1 LGGSPNP
8 FNPWYFFL
16 PPCAFQIKIK
26 PGVLMLKTTFTIF
39 CLVVLSTVAN
49 ADTTVKIRQTSGG
62 QSYENST
69 YIKGKR
75 QRSESNG
82 GQMVTVTQC
91 DLRRNIMIMPSTQTY
106 MIQPYDQPSGSSAV
120 AATQSSRPPLQGT
133 TKGGVVTSTVTT
145 RDTGERKQMFGYT
158 ARHIVTTM
166 MMDSSPDACSPVKN
180 KMEIDGWYIDAT
192 FALDCD
198 LGRNY
203 MPYRPQASGGGC
215 QDRYETKQIGTA
227 KKGFPV
233 WQKTTMFGP
242 NGAESFS
249 SINEVTEFSQGTLDP
264 ALFDVPAGYREVS
277 DFASLYGAPSGMPSA
292 SSVSPSSTSSV
303 SSVSSSA
310 PATTTAAQTV
320 GPKKAGMIRIGVVT
334 VKPGTVAEGM
344 NAGNLATAVQTTLT
358 DKLKAPNVEAVP
370 IQATVLSQI
379 EAEARQKECD
389 FLVYTTVSQKKG
401 GGGFGSVFGSTA
413 AQIAGNTIG
422 YGSTAAAV
430 ATNAATTAAVAEVKA
445 RDEVTVDVRL
455 EKPGAGYPAFSKQ
468 FKGKAKSPGEDIITP
483 PTTQAAQALIEAAT
497 KP

>member
-1 LGGSPNP
+1 
-8 FNPWYFFL
+8 
-16 PPCAFQIKIK
+16 
-26 PGVLMLKTTFTIF
+26 MLKTTFTIF
-39 CLVVLSTVAN
+39 CLVVLSTIAN

-62 QSYENST
+62 QTYENAT

-75 QRSESNG
+75 QRSETNG

-91 DLRRNIMIMPSTQTY
+91 DLRRNLMIMPANQTY
-106 MIQPYDQPSGSSAV
+106 MIQPYDQPSNSTAP
-120 AATQSSRPPLQGT
+120 AATQNSRPPLQQT

-166 MMDSSPDACSPVKN
+166 VMDSSPDACSPVKN
-180 KMEIDGWYIDAT
+180 KMEIDGWYIDAA

-198 LGRNY
+198 LGSTY
-203 MPYRPQASGGGC
+203 QPYRPQANTGGC
-215 QDRYETKQIGTA
+215 LDRYETKQIGVA

-249 SINEVTEFSQGTLDP
+249 TLNEVIEFSQATLD
-264 ALFDVPAGYREVS
+264 ASLFDVPAGYREVS

-292 SSVSPSSTSSV
+292 SSASASTSPT
-303 SSVSSSA
+303 A
-310 PATTTAAQTV
+310 PATSTSATTATNKPAETV

-334 VKPGTVAEGM
+334 VKPGNVAEGM
-344 NAGNLATAVQTTLT
+344 NAANLATAVQATLSE
-358 DKLKAPNVEAVP
+358 KLKAPNVEAVP
-370 IQATVLSQI
+370 IQATVLNQI

-389 FLVYTTVSQKKG
+389 FLVYTTVSHKKG
-401 GGGFGSVFGSTA
+401 GGGFGSVFGGTA

-422 YGSTAAAV
+422 YGSTAGAIAA
-430 ATNAATTAAVAEVKA
+430 NAATTAVVTEIKA

-468 FKGKAKSPGEDIITP
+468 FKGKAKSAGEDIITP
-483 PTTQAAQALIEAAT
+483 PTTQAAEALIAAAT
-497 KP
+497 KN